1 MAIRRVGM
9 SIAAAAAVLIGVMG
23 CSVPSGDSTAVAPTQ
38 VERAPDRSVTLEVG
52 TVIHPHGTVE
62 YAERTVTLE
71 VGILIH
77 GDGTVEHRGGS
88 VPADVRALL
97 EAPH

>member
-1 MAIRRVGM
+1 M
-9 SIAAAAAVLIGVMG
+9 
-23 CSVPSGDSTAVAPTQ
+23 
-38 VERAPDRSVTLEVG
+38 TLEVG

-71 VGILIH
+71 VASSSI
-77 GDGTVEHRGGS
+77 GTVEHRGGS
-88 VPADVRALL
+88 VLADVSSLL